1 MSTPTPPADPPPP
14 EGAGTESVI
23 DLHRQHMAQL
33 NEAAMSADGTPPPE
47 SEEPDA
53 VRNLL
58 NMLAREQAEPRDG
71 FEPVPFWVALIF
83 GALLAW
89 GGYYMAA
96 NSADY
101 RRDVFDRSDLSTPE
115 SASVVPDP
123 DPQTLDELVRI
134 GQQRYQAICATCHL
148 DTGLGKPAE
157 NIPPLKGSE
166 WVVGDQASAARLT
179 RILLYGLKGPITVG
193 GRTYNGDM
201 PQRGNTFK
209 DYEIAAVLT
218 YIRNNP
224 AWDHAADKD
233 KPPAITAAVVKAARV
248 KGFADKDGERKVDGS
263 QHVTAAE
270 LIEKFPIA
278 PPKDDKKD
286 DKKDGKKD
294 EKK

>member
-1 MSTPTPPADPPPP
+1 MTPPTPPPADPTPPTP

-23 DLHRQHMAQL
+23 DLHRRHMAQM
-33 NEAAMSADGTPPPE
+33 NDASMTADGTPPAE

-53 VRNLL
+53 VRSML

-71 FEPVPFWVALIF
+71 FEPVPFWVACVF

-89 GGYYMAA
+89 GGYYIAA

-115 SASVVPDP
+115 SAPAQPDP
-123 DPQTLDELVRI
+123 DPQTLDELMRI
-134 GQQRYQAICATCHL
+134 GQARYAAVCATCHL
-148 DTGLGKPAE
+148 AGGEGKPGE
-157 NIPPLKGSE
+157 GIPPLKGSE

-193 GRTYNGDM
+193 GRQYNGDM

-218 YIRNNP
+218 YVRNNP
-224 AWDHAADKD
+224 DWGHAADKD
-233 KPPAITAAVVKAARV
+233 KPPAITGAVVKAARA

-270 LIEKFPIA
+270 LIEKFPVA
-278 PPKDDKKD
+278 PPKDE
-286 DKKDGKKD
+286 KKD
-294 EKK
+294 EKKPDGKK

>member
-1 MSTPTPPADPPPP
+1 MTPSTPPADPTPPTP

-23 DLHRQHMAQL
+23 DLHREHMAQL
-33 NEAAMSADGTPPPE
+33 NDASMTADGTPPE

-101 RRDVFDRSDLSTPE
+101 RRDVFDRSDLSIPE
-115 SASVVPDP
+115 SAPVVSDP
-123 DPQTLDELVRI
+123 DPQTLDELMRI
-134 GQQRYQAICATCHL
+134 GQSRYAAVCATCHL
-148 DTGLGKPAE
+148 ASGDGKPGE

-179 RILLYGLKGPITVG
+179 RILLYGLKGPITVK
-193 GRTYNGDM
+193 GRQFNGDM

-224 AWDHAADKD
+224 EWGHAADKD
-233 KPPAITAAVVKAARV
+233 KPPAITGAVVKSARV
-248 KGFADKDGERKVDGS
+248 KGFADKDSERKVDGS

-278 PPKDDKKD
+278 PPKDE
-286 DKKDGKKD
+286 KDGKKPD